1 MFVDSDDW
9 IDEGMAAF
17 FAEQIQDSDLVTT
30 GVHYET
36 KPNIVTEYLDQYEE
50 GTYRGADK
58 AFLLKTMLYDQES
71 DTLQRLTP
79 WIWNKLY
86 RTKIARQVYQSID
99 TDNAFAEDG
108 VFLYNYL
115 ILSGAVKIS
124 HKCFYHYRYRTD
136 SMFHGGN
143 PNMLS
148 DINQAYLAL
157 QPNFA
162 RHPFHEELLT
172 QLQCWV
178 TVTAVMAVNGGMGV
192 TPQCQIP
199 EFILDTDGLKG
210 KKIVLYGAGKAGKD
224 YFRQLTKMGYEVV
237 LWVDRNYQNE
247 EHVKNPQE
255 ILSTEYDVILI
266 AVSRPEY
273 VKDIR
278 QLLQSLG
285 IAEEKMMWKQ
295 PVRMI

>member
-1 MFVDSDDW
+1 
-9 IDEGMAAF
+9 
-17 FAEQIQDSDLVTT
+17 
-30 GVHYET
+30 
-36 KPNIVTEYLDQYEE
+36 
-50 GTYRGADK
+50 
-58 AFLLKTMLYDQES
+58 
-71 DTLQRLTP
+71 
-79 WIWNKLY
+79 
-86 RTKIARQVYQSID
+86 
-99 TDNAFAEDG
+99 
-108 VFLYNYL
+108 
-115 ILSGAVKIS
+115 
-124 HKCFYHYRYRTD
+124 
-136 SMFHGGN
+136 
-143 PNMLS
+143 MLS

-162 RHPFHEELLT
+162 RHPFHEDLLS

-178 TVTAVMAVNGGMGV
+178 TVTAVMAVNGGMGF

-237 LWVDRNYQNE
+237 LWVDRNYCNE

-255 ILSTEYDVILI
+255 ILRAEYDVILI

-273 VKDIR
+273 VKSIR

-295 PVRMI
+295 PVRPFILNRVSEAAGFMCETA

>member
-1 MFVDSDDW
+1 
-9 IDEGMAAF
+9 
-17 FAEQIQDSDLVTT
+17 
-30 GVHYET
+30 
-36 KPNIVTEYLDQYEE
+36 
-50 GTYRGADK
+50 
-58 AFLLKTMLYDQES
+58 MLYDQES

-148 DINQAYLAL
+148 DINKAYLAL

-162 RHPFHEELLT
+162 RHSLHEDLLS

-178 TVTAVMAVNGGMGV
+178 TVTAVMAVNGGMGF

-237 LWVDRNYQNE
+237 LWVDANYRQIE
-247 EHVKNPQE
+247 GIHSPRK
-255 ILSTEYDVILI
+255 ILQAEYDLILL
-266 AVSRPEY
+266 AVSRQEY
-273 VKDIR
+273 VDSISSSLLEMGINQKRIVWKKPIR
-278 QLLQSLG
+278 T
-285 IAEEKMMWKQ
+285 
-295 PVRMI
+295 V